1 MFVNR
6 RDVQIQWGDCD
17 PANIVYYPRYFAMF
31 DDSTSV
37 LFEAAGF
44 SKQDLVHKY
53 GLVGIP
59 MVDTRSKFY
68 IPSTHGD
75 WITIETK
82 IESIKRSSFEVKH
95 NVYKGDALA
104 IEAFETRVLVGR
116 DAALGIPE
124 RNALEFVP
132 KEIGGVPLKVIVL
145 DDGGDPTT
153 ATTNARRFVTE
164 SKADIIMGS
173 ALTPPT
179 IAVSNVAN
187 EAGIP
192 HFGLAPFPITPER
205 MKWSVAMPQPIPI
218 VGKVLYDH
226 MKAHKVKTVGY
237 IGYSDSYG
245 DLWFNDL
252 KAQGVPMG
260 MTIVDEERFARPDT
274 SVTGQ
279 VLKLVAANPDAI
291 LVGASGTAAALPQ
304 TELRE
309 RGYQGLIYQTHG
321 AASMDFIRI
330 AGKAAEGVLMASGP
344 VMDPEDQPDGALTK
358 KPGLA
363 LNAAYE
369 AKYGPNS
376 RSQFAGHSYDAFEL
390 LKRIIPVALKTA
402 KPGTPEFREAIRQ
415 ALLSEK
421 DLAASQGVYNFT
433 EKDRYGVDDRARIL
447 LTVKDGKY
455 MMVKEP

>member
-1 MFVNR
+1 MKKVLLSGA
-6 RDVQIQWGDCD
+6 VLAAALALPGS
-17 PANIVYYPRYFAMF
+17 PASAQTN
-31 DDSTSV
+31 
-37 LFEAAGF
+37 E
-44 SKQDLVHKY
+44 
-53 GLVGIP
+53 
-59 MVDTRSKFY
+59 
-68 IPSTHGD
+68 
-75 WITIETK
+75 ITIGITTTTT
-82 IESIKRSSFEVKH
+82 
-95 NVYKGDALA
+95 GP
-104 IEAFETRVLVGR
+104 G
-116 DAALGIPE
+116 AALGIPE
-124 RNALEFVP
+124 RNALEFVQ
-132 KEIGGVPLKVIVL
+132 KEIAGHPLKVILL

-192 HFGLAPFPITPER
+192 HLGLAPFPITPER
-205 MKWSVAMPQPIPI
+205 AKWSVAMPQPIPI
-218 VGKVLYDH
+218 VGKPLYEH
-226 MKAHKVKTVGY
+226 MKAHNVKTVGY

-245 DLWFNDL
+245 DLWFNDF

-260 MTIVDEERFARPDT
+260 LTMVDEERFARPDT

-304 TELRE
+304 SELRE
-309 RGYQGLIYQTHG
+309 RGYKGLIYQTHG

-330 AGKAAEGVLMASGP
+330 AGKAAEGVIMVSGP
-344 VMDPEDQPDGALTK
+344 VMDPEDQPDEAQTK

-363 LNAAYE
+363 LVKAYE

-376 RSQFAGHSYDAFEL
+376 RSQFAGHSYDAFLVLE
-390 LKRIIPVALKTA
+390 RVVPVALKTA

-415 ALLSEK
+415 ALLTEREI
-421 DLAASQGVYNFT
+421 AASQGVYNFT
-433 EKDRYGVDDRARIL
+433 EKDRYGLDERSRIL

-455 MMVKEP
+455 VLLR

>member
-1 MFVNR
+1 MR
-6 RDVQIQWGDCD
+6 K
-17 PANIVYYPRYFAMF
+17 AYLA
-31 DDSTSV
+31 
-37 LFEAAGF
+37 AAGVIAMLA
-44 SKQDLVHKY
+44 SAPALAQ
-53 GLVGIP
+53 
-59 MVDTRSKFY
+59 TSE
-68 IPSTHGD
+68 
-75 WITIETK
+75 ITIGITTTTT
-82 IESIKRSSFEVKH
+82 
-95 NVYKGDALA
+95 GP
-104 IEAFETRVLVGR
+104 G
-116 DAALGIPE
+116 AALGIPE

-192 HFGLAPFPITPER
+192 HFGLAPFPVTPER
-205 MKWSVAMPQPIPI
+205 TKWSVVMPQPVPI
-218 VGKVLYDH
+218 MGKVLYEH
-226 MKAHKVKTVGY
+226 MKAHNIKTVGY

-252 KAQGVPMG
+252 KNQAVPMG
-260 MTIVDEERFARPDT
+260 ITIADEERFARPDT

-330 AGKAAEGVLMASGP
+330 AGKAAEGVIMASGP
-344 VMDPEDQPDGALTK
+344 VMSPETQDDSALTK
-358 KPGLA
+358 KPGME
-363 LNAAYE
+363 LNKAYE
-369 AKYGPNS
+369 GKYGPNS
-376 RSQFAGHSYDAFEL
+376 RSQFAGHSFDAFEI
-390 LKRIIPVALKTA
+390 LKRVIPVALKTA

-415 ALLSEK
+415 ALLTEK

-433 EKDRYGVDDRARIL
+433 EKDRSGLDDRARII

-455 MMVKEP
+455 VPAK

>member
-1 MFVNR
+1 MN
-6 RDVQIQWGDCD
+6 
-17 PANIVYYPRYFAMF
+17 
-31 DDSTSV
+31 
-37 LFEAAGF
+37 
-44 SKQDLVHKY
+44 
-53 GLVGIP
+53 
-59 MVDTRSKFY
+59 KFY
-68 IPSTHGD
+68 LSGAVIAASLALPALPAMAQTSEIVIG
-75 WITIETK
+75 ITVTTT
-82 IESIKRSSFEVKH
+82 
-95 NVYKGDALA
+95 GPA
-104 IEAFETRVLVGR
+104 
-116 DAALGIPE
+116 AALGIPE

-132 KEIGGVPLKVIVL
+132 KEIGGVAIKVITL
-145 DDGGDPTT
+145 DDGGDPTA

-173 ALTPPT
+173 STTPPT
-179 IAVSNVAN
+179 VAVSTVAN

-192 HFGLAPFPITPER
+192 HFGLAPFPINEAR
-205 MKWSVAMPQPIPI
+205 AKWSVAMPQPIPI
-218 VGKVLYDH
+218 MGKVLYEH
-226 MKAHKVKTVGY
+226 MKAHGIKTVGY

-252 KAQGVPMG
+252 KAQAVPMG

-344 VMDPEDQPDGALTK
+344 VMYPEGQADTALTK
-358 KPGLA
+358 KPGMT
-363 LNAAYE
+363 LNSAYE

-376 RSQFAGHSYDAFEL
+376 RSQFAGHSYDAFEV
-390 LKRIIPVALKTA
+390 LKRIVPVALKTA
-402 KPGTPEFREAIRQ
+402 KPGTPEFREAVRQ
-415 ALLSEK
+415 ALLTEREIP
-421 DLAASQGVYNFT
+421 ATQGVYNFT
-433 EKDRYGVDDRARIL
+433 EKDRYGLDDRSRIL

-455 MMVKEP
+455 VL

>member
-1 MFVNR
+1 MKKAYLAAAAVAAIFAAA
-6 RDVQIQWGDCD
+6 
-17 PANIVYYPRYFAMF
+17 PALAQ
-31 DDSTSV
+31 TS
-37 LFEAAGF
+37 E
-44 SKQDLVHKY
+44 
-53 GLVGIP
+53 
-59 MVDTRSKFY
+59 
-68 IPSTHGD
+68 
-75 WITIETK
+75 ITIGITT
-82 IESIKRSSFEVKH
+82 STT
-95 NVYKGDALA
+95 GPA
-104 IEAFETRVLVGR
+104 
-116 DAALGIPE
+116 AALGIPE
-124 RNALEFVP
+124 RNAQEIVP
-132 KEIGGVPLKVIVL
+132 KEIGGVPLKLIVL

-164 SKADIIMGS
+164 SKADIIMG
-173 ALTPPT
+173 AATTPPS
-179 IAVSNVAN
+179 IAVSNVAT

-192 HFGLAPFPITPER
+192 HFGLAPFPVTPER
-205 MKWSVAMPQPIPI
+205 AKWSVVMPQPVPI
-218 VGKVLYDH
+218 MGKVLYEH
-226 MKAHKVKTVGY
+226 MKAHNVKTVGY

-252 KAQGVPMG
+252 KTQGVPMG
-260 MTIVDEERFARPDT
+260 VTIVDEERFARPDT

-304 TELRE
+304 PELRE

-344 VMDPEDQPDGALTK
+344 VMDPEDQPDSALTK

-376 RSQFAGHSYDAFEL
+376 RSQFAGHSYDAFEV
-390 LKRIIPVALKTA
+390 LKRIIPTALKTA

-421 DLAASQGVYNFT
+421 ELAASQGVYNFT
-433 EKDRYGVDDRARIL
+433 EKDRYGLDERSRIL

-455 MMVKEP
+455 TLAK

>member
-1 MFVNR
+1 MNKVFL
-6 RDVQIQWGDCD
+6 
-17 PANIVYYPRYFAMF
+17 
-31 DDSTSV
+31 S
-37 LFEAAGF
+37 AAAIAAALALPGTVARAQTNEITIGF
-44 SKQDLVHKY
+44 SIITT
-53 GLVGIP
+53 G
-59 MVDTRSKFY
+59 
-68 IPSTHGD
+68 PS
-75 WITIETK
+75 
-82 IESIKRSSFEVKH
+82 
-95 NVYKGDALA
+95 
-104 IEAFETRVLVGR
+104 
-116 DAALGIPE
+116 AALGIPE

-132 KEIGGVPLKVIVL
+132 KEIAGVPLKLIVL
-145 DDGGDPTT
+145 DDAGDPTN

-173 ALTPPT
+173 SNTPAT

-192 HFGLAPFPITPER
+192 HIGLAPFPITPER
-205 MKWSVAMPQPIPI
+205 AKWSVDMPQPVPI
-218 VGKVLYDH
+218 MGKVLYEH
-226 MKAHKVKTVGY
+226 MKKHNVKTVGY

-252 KAQGVPMG
+252 KKQGVPMG
-260 MTIVDEERFARPDT
+260 MTVVDEERFARPDT

-291 LVGASGTAAALPQ
+291 LIGASGTAAALPQ

-330 AGKAAEGVLMASGP
+330 AGKAAEGVIMASGP
-344 VMDPEDQPDGALTK
+344 VMSPETQADSALTK

-363 LNAAYE
+363 LDTAYE
-369 AKYGPNS
+369 AKYGPNT

-390 LKRIIPVALKTA
+390 LKRIVPTALKTA

-415 ALLSEK
+415 AFLTEREIP
-421 DLAASQGVYNFT
+421 ASQGVYNFT
-433 EKDRYGVDDRARIL
+433 EKDRYGLDDRSRII

-455 MMVKEP
+455 IPAN